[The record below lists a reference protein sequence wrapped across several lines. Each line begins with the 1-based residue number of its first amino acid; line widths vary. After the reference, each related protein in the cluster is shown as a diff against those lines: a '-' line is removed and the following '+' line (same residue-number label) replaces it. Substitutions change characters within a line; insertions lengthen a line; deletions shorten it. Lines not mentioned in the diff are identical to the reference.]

1 MNTVV
6 APMYLSEVAPVNLRG
21 ALGTLN
27 QFGIVSGLLISQILG
42 LEMVC
47 VFVGTFHFTLLILHI
62 GHSGIL
68 HLICFILYFSFYTS
82 HFTHW
87 SFWYIAINF
96 FVHYYHNYTSRF
108 LFYLM
113 Y

>member
-47 VFVGTFHFTLLILHI
+47 VFVGT
-62 GHSGIL
+62 
-68 HLICFILYFSFYTS
+68 SFYTF

-87 SFWYIAINF
+87 SFWHIAVNLFHFMLFILHF
-96 FVHYYHNYTSRF
+96 SFYT
-108 LFYLM
+108 LVILAYC

>member
-42 LEMVC
+42 LEMVSIFAGSFN
-47 VFVGTFHFTLLILHI
+47 FV
-62 GHSGIL
+62 
-68 HLICFILYFSFYTS
+68 
-82 HFTHW
+82 HW
-87 SFWYIAINF
+87 SFWSIAINF
-96 FVHYYHNYTSRF
+96 FG
-108 LFYLM
+108 
-113 Y
+113 